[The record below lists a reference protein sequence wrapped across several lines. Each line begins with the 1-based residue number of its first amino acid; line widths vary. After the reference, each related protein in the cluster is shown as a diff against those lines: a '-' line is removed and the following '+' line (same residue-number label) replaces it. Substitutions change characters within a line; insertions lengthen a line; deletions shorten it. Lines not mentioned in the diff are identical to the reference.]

1 MTASGPSLDNHLRL
15 VGRLLGPCQIRYS
28 PAGLPIA
35 RFVLEHHSQQWEAEL
50 PRQAYCRI
58 TVLACGEK
66 LAVITNQLPPKALVR
81 VSGFISR
88 ANHRQAESWLV
99 LHAQHIETLESS

>member
-1 MTASGPSLDNHLRL
+1 MATSGPEQDNHLRL
-15 VGRLLGPCQIRYS
+15 VGRLAGPCQLSLLPGRFADS
-28 PAGLPIA
+28 PVCAGTP
-35 RFVLEHHSQQWEAEL
+35 VQQWEAEL

-58 TVLACGEK
+58 TVLACGDK
-66 LAVITNQLPPKALVR
+66 LALSINRLPAKTAVR

-99 LHAQHIETLESS
+99 LHAQHIEILES